1 MNNHLLLLNR
11 IKEIRNNFNF
21 FLNKSYL
28 DEINNAYLIILRAVK
43 KKKKSF
49 FVAMA
54 VPQLIVNISLLSF

>member
-43 KKKKSF
+43 KKKKNLFLWQWRFRS
-49 FVAMA
+49 
-54 VPQLIVNISLLSF
+54 